1 MERGLPAASTVT
13 TAVGMAVR
21 APSAHNFQPWR
32 FAVGY
37 RSLHLFADSSRHP
50 AETGSDRRDRVISC
64 GAALH
69 HLRIAFAA
77 LGWHAEAHRLPDPA
91 EPDHLAAVEL
101 HRHEPTLDEVA
112 LAAAIPLRRTDRRRH
127 SSWRVP
133 RGHLENIAEAV
144 ADEGVVLCEAED
156 AERCYLA
163 GAIEEARSAA
173 VEDDET
179 VLLVLGT
186 ASDDRMSRLRAGEAT
201 SAALL
206 TATRF
211 GLASCPLTEP
221 LELPDVRRT
230 VEERVSPGA
239 FPQLVLCIGWA
250 PANADPLPAT
260 PRYSVDDV
268 LEPLEAARVHQPS

>member
-21 APSAHNFQPWR
+21 APSAHNAQPWR

-37 RSLHLFADSSRHP
+37 RSLHLYADASRPP
-50 AETGSDRRDRVISC
+50 AGTVPDERDLVLSC

-77 LGWHAEAHRLPDPA
+77 LGWRAETHRLPDPA
-91 EPDHLAAVEL
+91 DPDHLAAVEL

-133 RGHLENIAEAV
+133 RRHLAGIAEAV
-144 ADEGVVLCEAED
+144 AEEGVVVCVAEE
-156 AERCYLA
+156 AERCCLA
-163 GAIEEARSAA
+163 TAIEEALG
-173 VEDDET
+173 EDDET
-179 VLLVLGT
+179 VLLVLST
-186 ASDDRMSRLRAGEAT
+186 ASDDRLSRLRAGEAT

-221 LELPDVRRT
+221 LELPGVRRT
-230 VEERVSPGA
+230 VEGKVTSGA
-239 FPQLVLCIGWA
+239 FPQLVLRIGWA

-268 LEPLEAARVHQPS
+268 LQPLEARVYQRS